1 VIILRRV
8 PRLNLGSVVRPVEV
22 CLVRSPTVTSIGA
35 VGQDAVPPLGLAYIA
50 DSLRKAGH
58 HVRTIDGVG
67 EAVHQYSRVPWHA
80 RALMHGLRL
89 EEIVERIDR
98 RTEVVGKA
106 CMFSVEWLV
115 VKHLAEASSG
125 SARTIAARSAGL
137 LSGEATP

>member
-35 VGQDAVPPLGLAYIA
+35 AGPDAVPPLGLAYIA

-58 HVRTIDGVG
+58 HVRAIDGVG

-98 RTEVVGKA
+98 RTEVGIA

-115 VKHLAEASSG
+115 VKHLAEASPG

-137 LSGEATP
+137 LSGEAAP